1 MSFLKKIFFSSIFL
15 LILIN
20 NLLADDK
27 IALIDISY
35 IINNSNI
42 GISTLKKLEKINEKN
57 KNELKK
63 KRQKIKDQGNEIKK
77 LQNVISQ
84 AELKKK
90 IEIHKQNVD
99 NFNNERNNLN
109 KSFVEVKN
117 KEMLKLVELVSPFV
131 TDYMKKNSIDIVL
144 KKETIYVSKSENDIT
159 EKILKI
165 VNDKLK

>member
-1 MSFLKKIFFSSIFL
+1 MSFLKKIFFSIIFF

-20 NLLADDK
+20 NVIADDK

-57 KNELKK
+57 KNEIKK

-109 KSFVEVKN
+109 KSFLKVKN
-117 KEMLKLVELVSPFV
+117 KEMLNLVELVSPFV

-159 EKILKI
+159 EIILKI